1 MNEYVSILG
10 LVDKGLRP
18 IKKVLRF
25 AKFSVS
31 ILGLVDK
38 GLRLAFII
46 LIKVFVESF
55 NPWFS
60 G

>member
-1 MNEYVSILG
+1 MSLEEMAG
-10 LVDKGLRP
+10 K
-18 IKKVLRF
+18 
-25 AKFSVS
+25 VS

-38 GLRLAFII
+38 GLRLQPSPAASSAIWC
-46 LIKVFVESF
+46 F